1 MKKKYFY
8 RFFKRLLDI
17 IISIFG
23 MLLLIPVSIGVKIES
38 LINHDHGPLI
48 FKNKRFG
55 INGKEIYVYKY
66 RSMCVN
72 AEQVLE
78 ELMEKDPKIK
88 EEYLTNKKLD
98 PDPRVTK
105 VGRFIRKTSIDEL
118 PQFINVFLGN
128 MSVVGP
134 RPYLPREIPD
144 MGDNYKEI
152 IKVKPGITGFW
163 QVNGRSDVDFKERTN
178 MDVEYV
184 KRRGMWMDIKIFFKT
199 IKVVLVGKGA
209 R

>member
-23 MLLLIPVSIGVKIES
+23 MLLLIPVSIGVKIAS

-55 INGKEIYVYKY
+55 INAKEIYVYKY

-163 QVNGRSDVDFKERTN
+163 QVNGRSDVDFIERTN